1 MTVELSNKD
10 LLNLTE
16 SEARRIIAAG
26 EETNLWAL
34 LKLSAMAKAAA
45 SSETDPSTP
54 SAMVAPYK
62 KTNAGKSR
70 KAKKPGRKAGH
81 KGERRPEPERIDR
94 REEHLLKRCPDCGGP
109 VSPTK
114 AAPRRRVIEDI
125 EATRVVATE
134 HTIHSHYCPR
144 CHKRVEPKV
153 TQALPK
159 ATIGNRTVALTSWLH
174 YGLGNTTS
182 QVAQVLNS
190 LFHFPISPG
199 GLTQMWARA
208 AEILEPWYTQIA
220 AEANAGAVLHAD
232 ETGWRVNGKTHWL
245 WCFTNPRLSYYHI
258 DPSRGSA
265 VLKEFFGEYFDGT
278 LVSDFFSAYNCLS
291 VKRRQTCMAHLL
303 REIKKV
309 SARNESDE
317 WCVFAKIL
325 KRLLRDALRLGA
337 RSDRDAKDYNS
348 KRARIVKRLD
358 KLCKGIYEDPDFARI
373 VKRLIK
379 YRDAIFC
386 FLDDAQVPPDNNH
399 AERELRPAV
408 IARKNSFHN
417 MSQRGARTQSILM
430 SVYRTLRLRGHD
442 PIDTIAEALA
452 IHVAGGRLP
461 KLPADND
468 SPTSADN
475 DSPTP
480 ADTPHARAP

>member
-1 MTVELSNKD
+1 MVLCTICRMTDRLSNKD

-34 LKLSAMAKAAA
+34 LKLSALAKAAA

-62 KTNAGKSR
+62 KTNTGKSR

-208 AEILEPWYTQIA
+208 AEILEPWHKQIA

-291 VKRRQTCMAHLL
+291 VKRRQTCLAHLL

-325 KRLLRDALRLGA
+325 KRLL
-337 RSDRDAKDYNS
+337 
-348 KRARIVKRLD
+348 
-358 KLCKGIYEDPDFARI
+358 
-373 VKRLIK
+373 
-379 YRDAIFC
+379 
-386 FLDDAQVPPDNNH
+386 
-399 AERELRPAV
+399 
-408 IARKNSFHN
+408 
-417 MSQRGARTQSILM
+417 LM
-430 SVYRTLRLRGHD
+430 S
-442 PIDTIAEALA
+442 
-452 IHVAGGRLP
+452 
-461 KLPADND
+461 DN
-468 SPTSADN
+468 
-475 DSPTP
+475 
-480 ADTPHARAP
+480 